1 MADES
6 RRPITW
12 TLLALRFL
20 VELALFF
27 SPVVIAR
34 RAVDGLGG
42 LALGVVVAVAVAVV
56 WGLVLSPRRR
66 VGAALGVRVA
76 IEAALFLAAA
86 AGLALTGLTAYAVAL
101 LVVEVVVVAWL
112 WALGLPPGTD
122 VDAS

>member
-1 MADES
+1 M
-6 RRPITW
+6 
-12 TLLALRFL
+12 
-20 VELALFF
+20 
-27 SPVVIAR
+27 
-34 RAVDGLGG
+34 
-42 LALGVVVAVAVAVV
+42 V

>member
-6 RRPITW
+6 RGPITW

>member
-6 RRPITW
+6 RRPIPW
-12 TLLALRFL
+12 TLLALGFL
-20 VELALFF
+20 VGFALFS